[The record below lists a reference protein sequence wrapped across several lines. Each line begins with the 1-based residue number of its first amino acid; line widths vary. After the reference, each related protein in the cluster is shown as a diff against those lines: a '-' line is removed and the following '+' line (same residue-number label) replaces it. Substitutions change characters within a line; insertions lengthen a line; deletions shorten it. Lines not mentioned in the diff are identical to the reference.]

1 MNWSDGTPRSTG
13 NAFDTFNIPAISKRA
28 TDIADEKLRNS
39 FPLSDHEKDF
49 AKKFWHACFS
59 KAFADMTN
67 PPTQLRSAS
76 VTRTM
81 RVNRW
86 IAPDTNKQ
94 ASADKTAKLKGKP

>member
-1 MNWSDGTPRSTG
+1 MSYWEDGTRRGTG
-13 NAFDTFNIPAISKRA
+13 NAFTTP
-28 TDIADEKLRNS
+28 E
-39 FPLSDHEKDF
+39 
-49 AKKFWHACFS
+49 
-59 KAFADMTN
+59 
-67 PPTQLRSAS
+67 PTKLRSAS